1 MKTLILMRHGKSDWN
16 TPAGD
21 FHRPLLDRGINDV
34 VKVGTAYAAN
44 LPANFIIYSS
54 TALRASQTAQ
64 YFAGAIGLPVD
75 KIYFSDALYTFNDQE
90 LENVIRNFDDRFET
104 AFAFGHNEAI
114 TDFVNKF
121 GNIFIDNVPT
131 SGLVTIT
138 FEANEWKN
146 IAQGRTGQV
155 IFPRNL

>member
-1 MKTLILMRHGKSDWN
+1 MRTLILMRHGKSDWD

-21 FHRPLLDRGINDV
+21 FHRPLLDRGIKDV
-34 VKVGTAYAAN
+34 IKVGTEYLSN
-44 LPANFIIYSS
+44 LPAKFIIYSS

-64 YFAGAIGLPVD
+64 YFAGVIKSPVE
-75 KIYFSDALYTFNDQE
+75 KIYFSDALYTFNGEE
-90 LENVIRNFDDRFET
+90 LESVIKTFDNQFET

-121 GNIFIDNVPT
+121 GDIFIDNVPT

-146 IAQGRTGQV
+146 IAPGKTGTV

>member
-1 MKTLILMRHGKSDWN
+1 MRHGKSDWN

-34 VKVGTAYAAN
+34 IKVAATFVGN
-44 LPANFIIYSS
+44 LPSNFIIYSS

-64 YFAGAIGLPVD
+64 YFARSIGLSPD

-90 LENVIRNFDDRFET
+90 LEIVVRNFDDRFET

-138 FEANEWKN
+138 FDANEWKN
-146 IAQGRTGQV
+146 IAKGKTGTV